1 MFVITTRNF
10 PPDIG
15 GMQTLM
21 GNIAS
26 SLLEH
31 GSVHVFA
38 DAFDGDTNYDKKQK
52 YTIERI
58 KGFKFLKKYRKANQL
73 EIFCSQQKKL
83 KPLLPTT
90 GKV

>member
-26 SLLEH
+26 SLLEY
-31 GSVHVFA
+31 GPVHVFA
-38 DAFDGDTNYDKKQK
+38 DAFDGDTNYDKKQF
-52 YTIERI
+52 TNI
-58 KGFKFLKKYRKANQL
+58 
-73 EIFCSQQKKL
+73 
-83 KPLLPTT
+83 
-90 GKV
+90 